1 MCVCPEF
8 KTFKR
13 HVLTFVC
20 LEGDEETC
28 DESSYSNSPRFT
40 PGESISQALRKP
52 KHLSTFWNSVSAGSR
67 SFGPSSY

>member
-40 PGESISQALRKP
+40 PGGIDLSGSEKAEALV
-52 KHLSTFWNSVSAGSR
+52 HILELSFSR
-67 SFGPSSY
+67 